1 MNIING
7 KVILKDLMQFINNN
21 CIITDDIDDNVRNE
35 LDFTFN
41 VILTDKTRRDFSV
54 EYKHFFAK
62 CLEDPFL
69 VKNYNPDLPIIDQY
83 KPSELKKAITKLKET
98 RKKLIFE
105 TLKYLPSYNMKDNFF
120 IETISD
126 GYDISI
132 NLVKDYIKILNL
144 ENPELVKE
152 KDHLRLKI
160 NQVPLIYLLGGNV
173 YDLLT
178 PSIDESS
185 SIDTNLCYDRLLGV
199 DLTTSIVNDVI
210 DYFSIKGI
218 KFDEKHLLK
227 DEWVLSKL
235 TELEPN
241 SLLDY
246 YLRTISSTVSTADLV
261 DETNYEDIYNT
272 TFDYDHK
279 EPFSMKLFW
288 DNFSK
293 IKSDVFSDNI
303 RKYSPRLI
311 RFLVSLQ
318 IG

>member
-1 MNIING
+1 MRAIKATIAR
-7 KVILKDLMQFINNN
+7 DLMSFIDDKFMF
-21 CIITDDIDDNVRNE
+21 TDIDGNIRNKLE
-35 LDFTFN
+35 FTFN
-41 VILTDKTRRDFSV
+41 VMLSDKARRDFSV
-54 EYKHFFAK
+54 EYKNFFAK
-62 CLEDPFL
+62 CLKDPFL
-69 VKNYNPDLPIIDQY
+69 EKNYNPDLPIIDQY

-105 TLKYLPSYNMKDNFF
+105 TLKYLSSYDMKDNLF

-132 NLVKDYIKILNL
+132 NIVKDYIKILNL

-152 KDHLRLKI
+152 KDYLQKI
-160 NQVPLIYLLGGNV
+160 NLKSSIPLIYLLGDRIYN
-173 YDLLT
+173 LLSPT
-178 PSIDESS
+178 IDESS
-185 SIDTNLCYDRLLGV
+185 IDINLCYDRILGV
-199 DLTTSIVNDVI
+199 DLTTSLVNDVI
-210 DYFSIKGI
+210 DYFSKKGI
-218 KFDEKHLLK
+218 HFDEKHLLR
-227 DEWVLSKL
+227 DECVLSKL

-241 SLLDY
+241 PLLDY
-246 YLRTISSTVSTADLV
+246 YLRSISSTVSTEDLV

-303 RKYSPRLI
+303 KKYSPRLI
-311 RFLVSLQ
+311 KFLVSLQ